1 MLNQKIRQGWDR
13 FVRPVGSALGRTGLS
28 PNAIT
33 LLGLLIQGGA
43 AALIVADRLVL
54 AGLVTILAGI
64 SDTLDGAVA
73 KATGKTSKL
82 GALVDSTADRVSDAL
97 FFLPVAWLYAVSG
110 GPAREEPWV
119 AAVALV
125 GLVAAFLVSYVRARA
140 ESLGYA
146 CNVGI
151 AERAERVIL
160 MVIGLVF
167 NVLLPA
173 IIVVLTALSIV
184 TVAQR
189 LLHVRVQ
196 ARSGTS

>member
-1 MLNQKIRQGWDR
+1 M
-13 FVRPVGSALGRTGLS
+13 RPMGSALGRTGLS

-33 LLGLLIQGGA
+33 LLGLLIQTGA
-43 AALIVADRLVL
+43 AALIVADRLLL
-54 AGLVTILAGI
+54 AGLVTIVAGV
-64 SDTLDGAVA
+64 SDVLDGAVA

-97 FFLPVAWLYAVSG
+97 FFLPVAWLYTVSG
-110 GPAREEPWV
+110 GAARDEPWV
-119 AAVALV
+119 AAVALI

-160 MVIGLVF
+160 MIVGLVF
-167 NVLLPA
+167 NFLLPA
-173 IIVVLTALSIV
+173 ILVLLAVLSTI
-184 TVAQR
+184 TVIQR
-189 LLHVRVQ
+189 LLHVWAQ
-196 ARSGTS
+196 ATGARGAS

>member
-1 MLNQKIRQGWDR
+1 VLDQKIRREWDR
-13 FVRPVGSALGRTGLS
+13 LMRPVGSALGRTGLT

-43 AALIVADRLVL
+43 AALIIDDRLAL
-54 AGLVTILAGI
+54 AGLVTIVAGL
-64 SDTLDGAVA
+64 SDVLDGAVA

-97 FFLPVAWLYAVSG
+97 FFVPVAWLYAVSG
-110 GPAREEPWV
+110 GAARDEPWV

-140 ESLGYA
+140 ESLGYT
-146 CNVGI
+146 CSVGI

-160 MVIGLVF
+160 MIVGLVF
-167 NVLLPA
+167 DVLLPA
-173 IIVVLTALSIV
+173 IVVLLAALSIV

-189 LLHVRVQ
+189 LLHVRAQ
-196 ARSGTS
+196 AAGD